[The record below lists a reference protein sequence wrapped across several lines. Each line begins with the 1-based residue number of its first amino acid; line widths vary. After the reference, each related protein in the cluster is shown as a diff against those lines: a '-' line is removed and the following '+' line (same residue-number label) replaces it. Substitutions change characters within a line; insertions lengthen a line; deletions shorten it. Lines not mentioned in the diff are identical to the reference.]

1 MKGNR
6 GFWHHKSG
14 NISVELALF
23 LPLIVALIFAS
34 LDFYKIM
41 TLRAEL
47 DATAVRLSHAHFS
60 NGILSPLLSGKIVA
74 TQQVFAPGKAE
85 GTIEDS
91 FSPAGLSCAPKN
103 DFREEMKGAFK
114 VPFGKVTVCLMLTE
128 DDLISGFISG
138 PITLRSVH
146 YYPLGIAG

>member
-14 NISVELALF
+14 NVSVELALF
-23 LPLIVALIFAS
+23 LPLIVLLIFAS

-47 DATAVRLSHAHFS
+47 DATAVRLSHVKFS
-60 NGILSPLLSGKIVA
+60 NNISGPILSGKIAA
-74 TQQVFAPGKAE
+74 TQQVFAPDKAE

-91 FSPAGLSCAPKN
+91 FSPAGLSCTPSN

-114 VPFGKVTVCLMLTE
+114 IPFGKVTVCLKLTE